1 MVLIDETNKKDCCG
15 CTACASICP
24 KNAITMK
31 EDFEGF
37 LYPVIDKDKC
47 INCGLCDSVCQYKN
61 KKENYKFI
69 KAFSIQNKDERIL
82 ENSTSGGFFTP
93 LAEFILKENGYVFG
107 AVFNEKKEVEHIML
121 TKNEIDQVYK
131 FRGSKYVQSNL
142 GATYKKVKKL
152 LDNDKKV
159 CFSGTPC
166 QVLGLKQYLKR
177 EYENLITVDFVC
189 RSVPSPLFLKKYIE
203 YQKEKYRSD
212 IKEFHFRSKTYGYHS
227 GTLTIKFENGKKY
240 TGSNRVDLYNKCF
253 HSDICSRPSCYN
265 CSAKGID
272 RLSDYTVFDSWQP
285 SKLNKTLV
293 DNDKGYSNL
302 FIHTQKGY
310 DLFFNIISKSF
321 YYYEIDPTESTVY
334 TGNMVTDS
342 IKMND
347 VRKTF
352 YKKLNENGF
361 ESTVNSFVKVS
372 IADKIFEKSKFIL
385 YKTNIL
391 KILKKIKNKI

>member
-1 MVLIDETNKKDCCG
+1 MVLIEETNKKDCCG

-61 KKENYKFI
+61 KIKRDKFI
-69 KAFSIQNKDERIL
+69 KAFSIQNRDGEVLK
-82 ENSTSGGFFTP
+82 NSTSGGFFTP
-93 LAEFILKENGYVFG
+93 LSEIVLKENGYVFG
-107 AVFNEKKEVEHIML
+107 AAFNEKNEVEHIML
-121 TKNEIDQVYK
+121 TKKEIDQVFK

-142 GATYKKVKKL
+142 KDTYKKVKDL

-166 QVLGLKQYLKR
+166 QVLGLKQYLKQ

-189 RSVPSPLFLKKYIE
+189 RSVPSPLFLKKYLE
-203 YQKEKYRSD
+203 YQKDKYKSD
-212 IKEFHFRSKTYGYHS
+212 IKEFYFRSKTYGYHS
-227 GTLTIKFENGKKY
+227 GTLTINFENGKKY

-265 CSAKGID
+265 CPSKGIN
-272 RLSDYTVFDSWQP
+272 RVSDYTVFDSWQP
-285 SKLNKTLV
+285 SKLNNNLV

-310 DLFFNIISKSF
+310 NLFMNKISKHF
-321 YYYEIDPTESTVY
+321 YYYEIDAIEATKF
-334 TGNMVTDS
+334 TGDMVTDS

-347 VRKTF
+347 TRKKF
-352 YKKLNENGF
+352 YKELNEKGF
-361 ESTVNSFVKVS
+361 ENTVNSFIKVS
-372 IADKIFEKSKFIL
+372 MADKIFEKSKFIL

-391 KILKKIKNKI
+391 KILKKVKNKN